1 MLTFLCWNGLNP
13 WNGCENTNGTDY
25 FFSEM
30 PNFRDGTDGTDGTD
44 KITYFIFFYTS
55 HAVCFFFFFEYLHF

>member
-1 MLTFLCWNGLNP
+1 MLTFLCWNGLNL

-30 PNFRDGTDGTDGTD
+30 PNFRGWNGWNGWNG
-44 KITYFIFFYTS
+44 
-55 HAVCFFFFFEYLHF
+55 